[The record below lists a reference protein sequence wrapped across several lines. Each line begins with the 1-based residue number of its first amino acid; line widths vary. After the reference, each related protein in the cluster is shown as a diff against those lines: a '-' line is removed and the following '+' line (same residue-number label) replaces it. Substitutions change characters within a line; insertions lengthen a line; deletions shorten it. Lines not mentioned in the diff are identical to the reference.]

1 MHSFDGC
8 RVVGALLSVPLA
20 VALVCPALAAPAEES
35 PGQADLDAAIETK
48 LSADQLEDY
57 ATVIDLCRRALQKG
71 LAADSRAF
79 AEELYVGTLV
89 DRAAMIVDA
98 LFEGRQPN
106 DQWQRMRAFALRDL
120 GEVLEK
126 VPENGQA
133 LLMVARLESLP
144 GGNRDRAAGAAAK
157 AVDLLGD
164 DKLQLARAHMVLGTV
179 AEQEN
184 RMEHLDKAVE
194 LAPRDAEIRRA
205 RAHARLVADQFEG
218 AREDLLVATA
228 ENPEDAAIFQAL
240 GLACTMA
247 DRLDEAEKAFDKALE
262 IEPDSPAVLLQR
274 ARLLAVRGQR
284 ERSIADVDKAINLDP
299 DDPQPRVLRARI
311 LHQAGETDQ
320 ALTELER
327 VLRAAPDNPSALEMR
342 GLMAAERD
350 DYQAAI
356 RDFRRLVGRNGDD
369 AVLVSQLGALY
380 LAAKQPREAIRR
392 FTRALEIDESHFPS
406 RRGRSDAAISI
417 GDHKA
422 AIVDLEKALEQKPD
436 DTGVLNNLAWLLAT
450 SPDDGLRDG
459 KRAITL
465 AEKACEKT
473 EWKQPHIISTLAA
486 GHAETGDFAAA
497 RKFSTQAVEGT
508 EKETEIRGQLEK
520 ELASYEA
527 GKPWRERQEMADAT
541 DGPPAAA
548 TAPAPEKRLPRR
560 PFDEP

>member
-284 ERSIADVDKAINLDP
+284 ERSIADVDKAINL
-299 DDPQPRVLRARI
+299 
-311 LHQAGETDQ
+311 
-320 ALTELER
+320 
-327 VLRAAPDNPSALEMR
+327 
-342 GLMAAERD
+342 
-350 DYQAAI
+350 
-356 RDFRRLVGRNGDD
+356 GRNGDD